1 MKYISKYIVPA
12 VLTTLLVGC
21 KAELEPEQPDV
32 QQDAINLSLNFG
44 SASVTQTRGTG
55 TVGGTTA
62 ETNKW
67 RSENL
72 YVLMTNV
79 PGKNQP
85 VWGYTDSELL
95 GEPFNGTDYCRPVLR
110 SDGKWYLDYESYNGN
125 QKKYYP
131 TDGTRS
137 DFFVFYIDDAAN
149 EYVGGHPVIKNKIQ
163 NDTTKVI
170 NFTIDGSQ
178 DLLAGKAMKT
188 SADSLI
194 DTTRGYSA
202 KTSRLGII
210 PNINMEHLL
219 TRFTFGVVPGHTNAD
234 GMIIKNINLVSK
246 YKGELTVAYNED
258 VLRTP
263 ESIVAWND
271 ATTELSLKSKN
282 DEPSTDGKPHLKP
295 FEPYTL
301 LVDGEKVKEAMLGD
315 ALFVNPN
322 ETYYQLFI
330 TYLFPMGEGRDPLE
344 LRAELPVKLAN
355 DAIFARGSSYHITIT
370 VNGLSDIVL
379 TTSLEQWKEGGGITL
394 ETDEYFFPAK
404 K

>member
-32 QQDAINLSLNFG
+32 KQDAINLSLNFG
-44 SASVTQTRGTG
+44 SASVSQTRGTG

-72 YVLMTNV
+72 YILMTNV
-79 PGKNQP
+79 PARNHP
-85 VWGYTDSELL
+85 VWGFTGSDLL

-131 TDGTRS
+131 VDGTRS

-149 EYVGGHPVIKNKIQ
+149 KYVGGHPDIKTKIE
-163 NDTTKVI
+163 NDTTKVVE
-170 NFTIDGSQ
+170 FTINGSQ
-178 DLLAGKAMKT
+178 DLLAGKAVKT
-188 SADSLI
+188 SADSLL

-234 GMIIKNINLVSK
+234 GLIITKINLVSK

-263 ESIVAWND
+263 ESIVAWDD
-271 ATTELSLKSKN
+271 ATTELSLMCKSDKT
-282 DEPSTDGKPHLKP
+282 STDGKPLLKA
-295 FEPYTL
+295 FEPYKL
-301 LVDGEKVKEAMLGD
+301 IVDGEKVKEAMLGD

-330 TYLFPMGEGRDPLE
+330 TYLFPRGEGHEPLE
-344 LRAELPVKLAN
+344 LCAELPVKLAN
-355 DAIFARGSSYHITIT
+355 DAVFARGSSYHVTIT

-379 TTSLEQWKEGGGITL
+379 TTSLEQWKEGGDIAL